1 MQTNTSEKMSGS
13 RIVIETLIEQGV
25 TDVFG
30 YPGGQVLNI
39 YDELYK
45 SSDRINHILTAH
57 EQGASHA
64 ADGYSRV
71 TGKVGVVIATSGPG
85 ATNLVTGIA
94 TAMLDSIPMVAITG
108 NVSTSLIGK
117 DSFQEINITGVTLPI
132 TKHNYFVSDV
142 RELADTIR
150 EAFKIAKSGRP
161 GPVLIDIPKDVQMA
175 ECEFTKQGVVEYY
188 PQGTAADEEIDKA
201 VELINSAQRPYI
213 YIGGGAAGAGMTK
226 DIKALAEKIDGYI
239 GCTFMGLS
247 AFPSSYDRFLGMQ
260 GMHGQYASSMANK
273 EADLIIGIG
282 VRFSDRATGDVT
294 KYSKSAKIVQLDT
307 DLSEINKNVKVDVG
321 LIGDIVYSLSE
332 ILKRCDKQE
341 HPEWCETVENLK
353 SEEHRIIDKA
363 EAMSK
368 TTMTPKKIFD
378 VINEI
383 KDADTIIAT
392 DVGQHQMWAAQYVK
406 FEKPRRFASSGGLG
420 TMGYGL
426 GAAIGAQIASG
437 DKTVLITGDG
447 SFGMNLNELAT
458 AVSYNTPIVIVVMN
472 NGVLGMVRQWQT
484 LFYGKRYSNTV
495 LNRQTDFVKLSEA
508 FGAKAER
515 ASTVE
520 EFRAAFKRAMNHN
533 GPYLIDTLI
542 DMDEFVL
549 PMLPP
554 GGSIDDIITSKEQ
567 EEN

>member
-1 MQTNTSEKMSGS
+1 MNGEKMTGA

-45 SSDRINHILTAH
+45 ASDRINHYLTAH

-108 NVSTSLIGK
+108 NVPTTLIGK
-117 DSFQEINITGVTLPI
+117 DSFQEINITGITLPI

-142 RELADTIR
+142 KELADTIR
-150 EAFKIAKSGRP
+150 EAFQIAKSGRP
-161 GPVLIDIPKDVQMA
+161 GPVLIDIPKDVQIA
-175 ECEFTKQGVVEYY
+175 ECEFENKGVVSFAEQEKA
-188 PQGTAADEEIDKA
+188 PDSHIDRA
-201 VELINSAQRPYI
+201 VELINKAKRPYI
-213 YIGGGAAGAGMTK
+213 YIGGGAAGEGMTN

-247 AFPSSYDRFLGMQ
+247 ALPNSYERFLGMQ
-260 GMHGQYASSMANK
+260 GMHGKYASSMANK

-282 VRFSDRATGDVT
+282 VRFSDRATGNT
-294 KYSKSAKIVQLDT
+294 AKYCKNAKIIQLDT

-321 LIGDIVYSLSE
+321 IIGDIVSSLSR
-332 ILKRCDKQE
+332 ILERCEKQS
-341 HPEWCETVENLK
+341 HPEWNEEIAELK
-353 SEEHRIIDKA
+353 AKGREISNKN
-363 EAMSK
+363 EAADEYAI
-368 TTMTPKKIFD
+368 TPKKMFD
-378 VINEI
+378 IINAV
-383 KDADTIIAT
+383 KDENTVIAT
-392 DVGQHQMWAAQYVK
+392 DVGQHQMWAAQYTD
-406 FEKPRRFASSGGLG
+406 FERTRRFASSGGLG

-437 DKTVLITGDG
+437 DRTVLITGDG

-458 AVSYNTPIVIVVMN
+458 AVTYNTPVAIVIMD

-495 LNRQTDFVKLSEA
+495 LGRKTDFVKLADA
-508 FGAKAER
+508 FGLPGELAA
-515 ASTVE
+515 TPE
-520 EFRAAFKRAMNHN
+520 EFEAAFKRAMTHN
-533 GPYLIDTLI
+533 GPYLIDAVI
-542 DMDEFVL
+542 GMDEFVL

-554 GGSIDDIITSKEQ
+554 GGSIEDIITSKE
-567 EEN
+567 EASK